1 MSKELILNFEGLKN
15 EEIAVLQKRYGHNIL
30 PAEKKFSAGM
40 IFLSQFKS
48 PLVYVILVAAA
59 ISLITKEY
67 TDAVIISIVVLANAL
82 AGFFQEQKTQ
92 KTYLALK
99 ALLRPM
105 TEVIR
110 NGRRETVDMSEL
122 VPGDIVILTAGDKVP
137 ADGIILESAGLG
149 LSEAILTGESEV
161 IFKDVESNK
170 RVFMGTIVA
179 TGRGTMRVE
188 RTGIVTELGK
198 IAQTLKTIKEPPT
211 PLQRRLKKFSLKLTY
226 IVLTLALIIFILNFA
241 ELHSFSLSL
250 KLAAVLAVAAIPEG
264 LIIAV
269 TIILVLGMQRILR
282 RRGLVKRLLA
292 VETLGSVTVICTDK
306 TGTLTEGNMRVT
318 KNDFK
323 NTHMAMLAMALCN
336 NLEDSLEVAFWKHVQ
351 SSDGFD
357 HTLDHKK
364 VFPRLGEE
372 PFSGETKFMMTTN
385 QVDGEL
391 LTFAK
396 GAPEVMLAMSR
407 LSEEEI
413 AAEQKKVDA
422 WADEGLKVLG
432 LAYKQGGNLKDRKDF
447 IWLGLVGVED
457 PLRFE
462 VQEAI
467 DLCRQA
473 QIKIKMITG
482 DHPKTALAIAKKLG
496 LASKPEEVVEAS
508 LLDLWSV
515 EELRAKM
522 AGIKVLA
529 RIAPHQKMKIV
540 EALQANGEVVAMI
553 GDGVN
558 DALAIKRADI
568 GVATGEVS
576 DVAKEAASLILLDS
590 NFKTIVAAV
599 EEGRGIYEN
608 VKKVI
613 AYVLANSFGLLTVVF
628 FALALGWP
636 APLLVAQI
644 LWINLITDGPVDIV
658 LGFEPKEKEI
668 MKESPQY
675 FQKNILEQKT
685 KWIVAVVSL
694 IGGLFSLL
702 YFWYFGLLGSDLIL
716 GRSLVF
722 TNLAVA
728 SLVYIFSFRS
738 FRHPF
743 WKTANLFKN
752 KFLIGAVALGF
763 ILQVAVI
770 YMPFLNRV
778 FEVKPLLVKHWILAL
793 IPSFLILAAIELIKF
808 SSNRR
813 QGRKNV

>member
-1 MSKELILNFEGLKN
+1 M
-15 EEIAVLQKRYGHNIL
+15 A
-30 PAEKKFSAGM
+30 
-40 IFLSQFKS
+40 
-48 PLVYVILVAAA
+48 
-59 ISLITKEY
+59 
-67 TDAVIISIVVLANAL
+67 
-82 AGFFQEQKTQ
+82 
-92 KTYLALK
+92 
-99 ALLRPM
+99 
-105 TEVIR
+105 EVIR
-110 NGRRETVDMSEL
+110 NGQRETIDVAEL

-137 ADGIILESAGLG
+137 ADGSVLESAGLG

-161 IFKDVESNK
+161 VFKDIETNK
-170 RVFMGTIVA
+170 RVFMGTTVA

-188 RTGIVTELGK
+188 RVGTATELGK
-198 IAQTLKTIKEPPT
+198 IAQTLKITKEPST
-211 PLQRRLKKFSLKLTY
+211 PLQKRLKVFSLKLTY
-226 IVLTLALIIFILNFA
+226 VVLVLALIIFIL
-241 ELHSFSLSL
+241 SFVEFHLFFWSLN
-250 KLAAVLAVAAIPEG
+250 LAAVLAVAAIPEG

-282 RRGLVKRLLA
+282 RKGLVKRLLA

-318 KNDFK
+318 ESDFK
-323 NTHMAMLAMALCN
+323 DTRLATLAMALCN

-357 HTLDHKK
+357 NAVDHKQ

-396 GAPEVMLAMSR
+396 GAPEVILAMSR
-407 LSEEEI
+407 LSQEEV

-432 LAYKQGGNLKDRKDF
+432 LAYKQGGDLKNKKDF
-447 IWLGLVGVED
+447 VWLGLVGVED

-473 QIKIKMITG
+473 NIKIKMITG

-496 LASKPEEVVEAS
+496 LASQPEEVIEAS

-515 EELRAKM
+515 EELREKM

-540 EALQANGEVVAMI
+540 EALQANGEVVAMV

-558 DALAIKRADI
+558 DALAIKKADI
-568 GVATGEVS
+568 GIATGEVS

-608 VKKVI
+608 IKKVI
-613 AYVLANSFGLLTVVF
+613 AYVLSNSFDELTTVF
-628 FALALGWP
+628 LALVLGWP
-636 APLLVAQI
+636 TPLTVAQI
-644 LWINLITDGPVDIV
+644 LWINLICDGPVDIV
-658 LGFEPKEKEI
+658 LGFEPNEKEI

-675 FQKNILEQKT
+675 FQRDILERNAKLF
-685 KWIVAVVSL
+685 IVVISL
-694 IGGLFSLL
+694 IGGLFSLF
-702 YFWYFGLLGSDLIL
+702 YFWYFGLRGGDLLL

-722 TNLAVA
+722 TSLAVA

-743 WKTANLFKN
+743 WKTASLFKN
-752 KFLIGAVALGF
+752 KFLIAAVIFGF
-763 ILQVAVI
+763 ILQVAVVYI
-770 YMPFLNRV
+770 PFLNRV
-778 FEVKPLLVKHWILAL
+778 FEVKPLLLQHWVLAF
-793 IPSFLILAAIELIKF
+793 IPAFLMTAAVELIKF
-808 SSNRR
+808 GGN
-813 QGRKNV
+813 GRLDRKKV